1 MTLSIID
8 NNLAYYRLSI
18 IDLLK
23 GRAFMGINLTNYDAL
38 TFDVYGTLIDW
49 EPTIISLFHSTA
61 DQYGVKL
68 SDEQLLLEFDKAR
81 AELQRRRPALL
92 YTDVLRNAYA
102 QFCETYHIPQ
112 NAKEREVYANAVM
125 LWPTF
130 DDTKESLAYLQRH
143 FKIGLL
149 SNIDDESILFSER
162 KLGIKADV
170 VVTAQQVG
178 AYKPDHAHFG
188 AAFKAFKNLGIPKQ
202 RILHVGQSLRAD
214 VIPANQLGIPSV
226 WITRPGR
233 SLGSRPED
241 AVGAKPDLTLHSL
254 HELALYHQAH
264 ASISEA
270 S

>member
-1 MTLSIID
+1 
-8 NNLAYYRLSI
+8 
-18 IDLLK
+18 
-23 GRAFMGINLTNYDAL
+23 MGINLTDYDAL

-49 EPTIISLFHSTA
+49 EPTIVSMFHSTA
-61 DQYGVKL
+61 DQYGVQL

-92 YTDVLRNAYA
+92 YPDVLRNAYA
-102 QFCETYHIPQ
+102 QFCETYHIPE
-112 NAKEREVYANAVM
+112 NAQEREVYANAVM

-130 DDTKESLAYLQRH
+130 DDTRASLDYLCRH

-149 SNIDDESILFSER
+149 SNIDNQSIQYSAR
-162 KLGIKADV
+162 KLGIAADV
-170 VVTAQQVG
+170 VITAEKVG
-178 AYKPDHAHFG
+178 AYKPDHAHFHAG
-188 AAFKAFKNLGIPKQ
+188 FEAFNALGIPKE

-214 VIPANQLGIPSV
+214 VIPANQLGLANV

-264 ASISEA
+264 AAIA
-270 S
+270 